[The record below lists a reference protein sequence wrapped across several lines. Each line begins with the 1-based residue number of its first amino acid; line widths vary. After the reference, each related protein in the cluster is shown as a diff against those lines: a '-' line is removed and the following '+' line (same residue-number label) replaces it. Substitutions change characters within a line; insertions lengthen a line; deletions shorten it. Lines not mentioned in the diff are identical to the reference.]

1 MWTLSD
7 FYHSKEWADFR
18 QLIINERTRDD
29 GFIYDEVTGKPI
41 LRPYDVILHHCHT
54 FLTEENV
61 NDRMISLNPENIQVV
76 SHRTHNALHE
86 KLGYKRK
93 KIFLVYGPPLSGKTS
108 YVASVA
114 NAGDLIIDMDSI
126 WECISGQPRYVK
138 PGKLRGIAFGVHG
151 FLMDAAKVRN
161 GKWQSCYI
169 IGGYALISD
178 RERIIK
184 EYGAREIFLE
194 ISREEC
200 MNRLMASEDRDK
212 EEWTRYIDEWFR
224 RFNPSPVG

>member
-29 GFIYDEVTGKPI
+29 GYIYDEVTGKPI
-41 LRPYDVILHHCHT
+41 LRPYDIILHHCHT

-93 KIFLVYGPPLSGKTS
+93 EIFLVYGPPLSGKTS
-108 YVASVA
+108 YAF
-114 NAGDLIIDMDSI
+114 NAYSL
-126 WECISGQPRYVK
+126 
-138 PGKLRGIAFGVHG
+138 
-151 FLMDAAKVRN
+151 
-161 GKWQSCYI
+161 
-169 IGGYALISD
+169 
-178 RERIIK
+178 ERARM
-184 EYGAREIFLE
+184 GARLPDSGAEHIY
-194 ISREEC
+194 
-200 MNRLMASEDRDK
+200 SEG
-212 EEWTRYIDEWFR
+212 
-224 RFNPSPVG
+224 P